1 VRAVLHLRSGE
12 PSKMGTVLLV
22 GVLAVCSLAA
32 MTAATRAEGF
42 LDFIFGAPQ
51 ERAAPPPPVSTSA
64 PAPVRVAPPPLE
76 RETVHRGSGST
87 GHSVA
92 FCVRLCD
99 GRSFPLERYPNA
111 TPIETCQAMCPAS
124 KTKVFFG
131 TEIDGAVARDG
142 AHYANLDSA
151 FLYRKQLVANCTCN
165 GRDVFGL
172 APFGMSS
179 DPTLRPGDIVV
190 TKDGLMA
197 YTGKAGQTGAFTP
210 VDPAS
215 ISTELNSVTV
225 PPRLSRRAEPPQP
238 SAQDVPSQDVPGS
251 VTSSSTIPTE
261 GTARQS
267 AQPGDLPAVV
277 DLQTQDGR

>member
-1 VRAVLHLRSGE
+1 
-12 PSKMGTVLLV
+12 LLV
-22 GVLAVCSLAA
+22 GVLVVSSLAA
-32 MTAATRAEGF
+32 MTGATRAEGF

-51 ERAAPPPPVSTSA
+51 ERPTPAAPANTSVQPPA
-64 PAPVRVAPPPLE
+64 RVAPPPLD

-99 GRSFPLERYPNA
+99 GKSFPLERYPNA
-111 TPIETCQAMCPAS
+111 TPVETCQAMCPAS

-142 AHYANLDSA
+142 ARYANLDNV

-165 GRDVFGL
+165 GRDAFGL
-172 APFGMSS
+172 APFGMAS

-197 YTGKAGQTGAFTP
+197 YTGKSGQAGAFTP

-215 ISTELNSVTV
+215 ISAELNSVTV
-225 PPRLSRRAEPPQP
+225 PPRVSRRVEQP
-238 SAQDVPSQDVPGS
+238 VQSAQDEPGHVAPSQ
-251 VTSSSTIPTE
+251 STP
-261 GTARQS
+261 AQS
-267 AQPGDLPAVV
+267 APPSVQPGYLPPVV
-277 DLQTQDGR
+277 DLRTQDGR

>member
-1 VRAVLHLRSGE
+1 MRGSQSSNAR
-12 PSKMGTVLLV
+12 TVLLV
-22 GVLAVCSLAA
+22 GVLVVSSLAA
-32 MTAATRAEGF
+32 MTGSMRAEGF

-51 ERAAPPPPVSTSA
+51 ERAIPQAPASTSIQP
-64 PAPVRVAPPPLE
+64 PARVAPPPLE
-76 RETVHRGSGST
+76 RETVRRGNGST

-99 GRSFPLERYPNA
+99 GMSFPLERYPNA
-111 TPIETCQAMCPAS
+111 TPVETCQAMCPAS

-142 AHYANLDSA
+142 ARYANLNNA

-165 GRDVFGL
+165 GRDAFGL
-172 APFGMSS
+172 APFGMAS

-197 YTGKAGQTGAFTP
+197 YTGKSGQAGFTP

-215 ISTELNSVTV
+215 IGAELNAVTI
-225 PPRLSRRAEPPQP
+225 PPRVSRRAEPP
-238 SAQDVPSQDVPGS
+238 
-251 VTSSSTIPTE
+251 
-261 GTARQS
+261 
-267 AQPGDLPAVV
+267 AQPTQDEPASVQPPQSTEIQSYAPQNARPEDMPAVM
-277 DLQTQDGR
+277 DLRPQDAR

>member
-1 VRAVLHLRSGE
+1 MLGGVLRWRVSEPSKIRAVL
-12 PSKMGTVLLV
+12 LV
-22 GVLAVCSLAA
+22 AVVTISSLAA
-32 MTAATRAEGF
+32 MTGSSRAEGF

-51 ERAAPPPPVSTSA
+51 ERAAPPPPVNTSV
-64 PAPVRVAPPPLE
+64 PPPVRVAPPSLD

-99 GRSFPLERYPNA
+99 GKGFPLERYANA
-111 TPIETCQAMCPAS
+111 TPVEICQAMCPAS
-124 KTKVFFG
+124 RTKVFFG
-131 TEIDGAVARDG
+131 TEIDGAVAHDG
-142 AHYANLDSA
+142 ARYANLNNA

-165 GRDVFGL
+165 GRDAFGL
-172 APFGMSS
+172 APFAMAN

-197 YTGKAGQTGAFTP
+197 YTGKSGQGGAFTP

-215 ISTELNSVTV
+215 ISAELNSVTV
-225 PPRLSRRAEPPQP
+225 RPRVSQHAELPAAEPAPDDAGHDAQSPSVQIENTPPQNAQLP
-238 SAQDVPSQDVPGS
+238 S
-251 VTSSSTIPTE
+251 
-261 GTARQS
+261 
-267 AQPGDLPAVV
+267 VV